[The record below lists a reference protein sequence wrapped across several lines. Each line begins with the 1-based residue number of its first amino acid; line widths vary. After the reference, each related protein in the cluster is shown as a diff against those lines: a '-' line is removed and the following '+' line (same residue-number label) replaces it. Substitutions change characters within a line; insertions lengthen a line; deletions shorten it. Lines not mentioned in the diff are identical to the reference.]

1 MKILVGGAIA
11 AVLGILGIF
20 VWFND
25 FLGLVKGA
33 FPAMLMLGG
42 ALAIYIGF
50 DELKDSWKSDPVEE
64 ITPVVK
70 EEEDPAKYKQEIDEL
85 KKEIETLK
93 QTEAPTST
101 DSPEKKKK

>member
-20 VWFND
+20 VWFSD

-64 ITPVVK
+64 VVPAVK

-93 QTEAPTST
+93 QTENPTSA
-101 DSPEKKKK
+101 DSQKK